1 MNREEALKRDQE
13 VKTYI
18 EKHKVRHLF
27 GELTKRL
34 LLNRP
39 EDPVAYLIKY
49 LENRNPKMVICIQGF
64 DEEKRGRLALSLANK
79 YNFSLINLS
88 ALFGGEDYLFLES
101 KVVSQRVVAEIGK
114 VDNVYKGIVVSGFP
128 NNASQADHL
137 QKAGILPERYF
148 LLHNDEP
155 AVRAN
160 YSKKHSEEQV
170 ELMMD
175 RNSLELKELK
185 ELLGDKY
192 DQLPLT
198 TEKATEKINSS
209 IGIRLKKVMP
219 LDSPRIVVLH
229 PPYLVPKALANIIER
244 YSFHRISV

>member
-39 EDPVAYLIKY
+39 EDPIAYLVKY
-49 LENRNPKMVICIQGF
+49 LENRHPKMVICIQGF
-64 DEEKRGRLALSLANK
+64 DEDKRGRLALSLANK
-79 YNFSLINLS
+79 YNFSLINLN

-101 KVVSQRVVAEIGK
+101 KVVSQRVVAEINK

-128 NNASQADHL
+128 NNASQADYL

-155 AVRAN
+155 AVRTN
-160 YSKKHSEEQV
+160 YGKKYSEEQV
-170 ELMMD
+170 
-175 RNSLELKELK
+175 
-185 ELLGDKY
+185 
-192 DQLPLT
+192 
-198 TEKATEKINSS
+198 
-209 IGIRLKKVMP
+209 
-219 LDSPRIVVLH
+219 
-229 PPYLVPKALANIIER
+229 
-244 YSFHRISV
+244 